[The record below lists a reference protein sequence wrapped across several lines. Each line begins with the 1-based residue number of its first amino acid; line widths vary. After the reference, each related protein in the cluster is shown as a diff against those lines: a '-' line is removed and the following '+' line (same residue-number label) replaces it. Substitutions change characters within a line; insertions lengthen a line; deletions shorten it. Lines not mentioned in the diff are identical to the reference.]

1 MKTLT
6 KIKKVQLG
14 PDSKIYRIIFVS
26 VILLVVVTVV
36 IIREP
41 RNSIRTHLFKLPVF
55 SALIKERNE
64 TYFRAK
70 MTELNLKKPAPE
82 YLVKF
87 IFDVDRQSPGAL
99 NDYIKF
105 YELVSKY
112 FPDTAEVYGL
122 TGYCYFYLGEY
133 QKAKEFFIQ
142 ANKLMPDHFW
152 FIFNVVMVSL
162 KMNNLEEAKV
172 YLQLVNQLNYD
183 AFEKTLQS
191 IPESIIYQDI
201 LSRVEGASLDYLR
214 KNLVQGYQAMDQM
227 EKNSQR
233 LSEFVKRN
241 DIELRLF

>member
-6 KIKKVQLG
+6 KIKKVQSKLD
-14 PDSKIYRIIFVS
+14 PKIYGLIVFS
-26 VILLVVVTVV
+26 FILLMVITVI

-41 RNSIRTHLFKLPVF
+41 KNSVRMHLFKVPVF

-70 MTELNLKKPAPE
+70 MTELNLKKPSPE

-112 FPDTAEVYGL
+112 FPDTGEAYGL
-122 TGYCYFYLGEY
+122 IGYCYFYSGEY

-142 ANKLMPDHFW
+142 ANQLMPDHFW
-152 FIFNVVMVSL
+152 FIFNLVMVSL
-162 KMNNLEEAKV
+162 KMNNVEEAKV
-172 YLQLVNQLNYD
+172 YLQSADQLNYN

-191 IPESIIYQDI
+191 ISESIIYQDV
-201 LSRVEGASLDYLR
+201 LSRVEGASVDYLR
-214 KNLVQGYQAMDQM
+214 NNLVQGYQTMDQM
-227 EKNSQR
+227 KKNSQR
-233 LSEFVKRN
+233 LSEFIKQN
-241 DIELRLF
+241 NIELRLF